1 MNILASFERFDK
13 DGIELIIDTATGESF
28 ASISGYARMSGL
40 TQQAISKR
48 LKVGNFESIK
58 TAEILTTTGLKT
70 HNLIPESIIVQWLP
84 KDNPTLASQIMQLGV
99 RVFMHKLAGYEVTTT
114 AVNQSIPERQLPP
127 VRDAVDYANAAQ
139 TVQGLKDGILK
150 QLIADLLV
158 DELSLDQNLKYLPVA
173 EKSKQYTIA
182 KVRAKSLGYTETQ
195 IGSGTKLGRFV
206 KAQIE
211 PAFQEQIGR
220 YPVYHYEIN
229 SALDTVIHAFFK

>member
-1 MNILASFERFDK
+1 MNIVTSFERFGK

-28 ASISGYARMSGL
+28 ATAKGYARMSGKAYD
-40 TQQAISKR
+40 TIKKR
-48 LKVGNFESIK
+48 CQRGGLES
-58 TAEILTTTGLKT
+58 AEVPTEQGFKWGT
-70 HNLIPESIIVQWLP
+70 LIPELLVAQWLS
-84 KDNPTLASQIMQLGV
+84 KDNPVMASQIMQLGV

-114 AVNQSIPERQLPP
+114 AVKQPIPERQLPP

-139 TVQGLKDGILK
+139 TIQGLRDGILK
-150 QLIADLLV
+150 QLISDLLV